1 MIYVQLHQQ
10 LHQVVPFLRSSL
22 RSQRLWSRGRRLPVF
37 HHPADLMGH
46 RLAAQPWP
54 MEDIKWFFPWIFEEN
69 PHGKPGFWWLKPIF
83 HEEKPMKKPWKTNP
97 WLSVKIDPSTSST
110 SSATWAGDLSL
121 RVDHED
127 DFQHTEF
134 RSCAVG
140 VFLRCVKYTWRKEQ
154 RTTKSVWCVLDTKF
168 TGQIS

>member
-1 MIYVQLHQQ
+1 MSSFTKSPPTRSFSI
-10 LHQVVPFLRSSL
+10 RSSL

-46 RLAAQPWP
+46 RPCPWSHGP
-54 MEDIKWFFPWIFEEN
+54 WRTSSGFFHWFFLGK

-97 WLSVKIDPSTSST
+97 WFSVKIDPSTSST

-140 VFLRCVKYTWRKEQ
+140 VFLRCVEYT
-154 RTTKSVWCVLDTKF
+154 
-168 TGQIS
+168 